1 MSITEEMRLEYNEAL
16 TAYKN
21 NPTEENK
28 TKLNKAKDVI
38 LLDIGNRWLEQNKV
52 FQRQQGVQA

>member
-28 TKLNKAKDVI
+28 TKLNKANVKVCKD
-38 LLDIGNRWLEQNKV
+38 WLMEE
-52 FQRQQGVQA
+52 REE